1 MKLSKSKIIGLIA
14 LLAVVGVV
22 CGTLVWR
29 QSQPAP
35 AEPTEQVSITGYLG
49 GEKIGLF
56 DDAKFKALA
65 AKQGIAIDYRKAGS
79 PAMMDTDRKGMDYLF
94 PSSRAAVEYGNAKG
108 VKAPPKRHRLQL
120 TDCAI
125 HAQGRG
131 GRARERRTC
140 DQGRFW
146 RVPHGYGQSRGRD
159 GRQHNMADVGYT
171 AGYGQFRI
179 DSTDPVKSNSGNEY
193 AALLAT
199 VLNGG
204 QPAMVDSVA
213 RDGKTI
219 ASIFAKSGWMETSS
233 EDSFNQFLT
242 LGVGSKPMMV
252 GYESQLLDLAV
263 NQPDAFKQI
272 KDDVVIVYPTP
283 TVWSTHT
290 LMALDEKRRHTAEP
304 VENTGGAEAGVG
316 APWLP
321 RGQLR
326 RHRFDQPIRRGRHAR
341 PDPGRIRTAQQRCH
355 ATPHHHPPQSAQ
367 AKLVADISMYDTMYT
382 QNAQQ
387 YRELKMTVLAGKKA
401 LADFNANQLPA
412 LEAEAAAS
420 GDAMQAQ
427 VLKNFKSKL
436 DRFAKRLDDLD
447 RISVVTLQT
456 APQIKIIQN
465 ADQTIVDKIDT
476 TISTTIPVWK
486 SQMVIALG
494 LSNQRKVL
502 DLQNK
507 ADDVTNKLLAR
518 NAAALHKGAVD
529 AEKANQR
536 SVVEIDTLEKINAEL
551 IATLKETVQIQKEG
565 EANREAA
572 QVKMRQI
579 ESDLKNALLENAQQM

>member
-79 PAMMDTDRKGMDYLF
+79 PAMMDADRKGMDYLF

-146 RVPHGYGQSRGRD
+146 RVPH
-159 GRQHNMADVGYT
+159 V
-171 AGYGQFRI
+171 
-179 DSTDPVKSNSGNEY
+179 
-193 AALLAT
+193 
-199 VLNGG
+199 
-204 QPAMVDSVA
+204 
-213 RDGKTI
+213 
-219 ASIFAKSGWMETSS
+219 
-233 EDSFNQFLT
+233 
-242 LGVGSKPMMV
+242 
-252 GYESQLLDLAV
+252 LDLAV

-290 LMALDEKRRHTAEP
+290 LMALDEKGDTLLNLLKTPAVQKLAWERHGFRAA
-304 VENTGGAEAGVG
+304 NFAGTDSISRFGVAG
-316 APWLP
+316 TLDQIPAVSELP
-321 RGQLR
+321 NNDAMQHL
-326 RHRFDQPIRRGRHAR
+326 I
-341 PDPGRIRTAQQRCH
+341 T
-355 ATPHHHPPQSAQ
+355 TLQSAQ

-387 YRELKMTVLAGKKA
+387 YRELEMTVLAGKKA

>member
-79 PAMMDTDRKGMDYLF
+79 PAMMDTDRKGMGYLF

-204 QPAMVDSVA
+204 QPVMVDSVA

-242 LGVGSKPMMV
+242 LGVGYKPMMV

-321 RGQLR
+321 ANFAGTDSIS
-326 RHRFDQPIRRGRHAR
+326 RFGVAGTLDQIPAVSELPNNDAMQHLI
-341 PDPGRIRTAQQRCH
+341 T
-355 ATPHHHPPQSAQ
+355 TLQSAQ

-551 IATLKETVQIQKEG
+551 VATL
-565 EANREAA
+565 
-572 QVKMRQI
+572 VKMRQI

>member
-79 PAMMDTDRKGMDYLF
+79 LAMMDADRKGMDYLF

-146 RVPHGYGQSRGRD
+146 RVSH
-159 GRQHNMADVGYT
+159 V
-171 AGYGQFRI
+171 
-179 DSTDPVKSNSGNEY
+179 
-193 AALLAT
+193 
-199 VLNGG
+199 
-204 QPAMVDSVA
+204 
-213 RDGKTI
+213 
-219 ASIFAKSGWMETSS
+219 
-233 EDSFNQFLT
+233 
-242 LGVGSKPMMV
+242 
-252 GYESQLLDLAV
+252 LDLAV
-263 NQPDAFKQI
+263 NQTDAFKQI

-290 LMALDEKRRHTAEP
+290 LMALDEKGDTLLNLLKTPAAQKLAWERHGFRAA
-304 VENTGGAEAGVG
+304 NFAGTDSISRFGVAG
-316 APWLP
+316 TLDQIPAVSELP
-321 RGQLR
+321 NNDAMQHL
-326 RHRFDQPIRRGRHAR
+326 I
-341 PDPGRIRTAQQRCH
+341 T
-355 ATPHHHPPQSAQ
+355 TLQSAQ

-494 LSNQRKVL
+494 LSNQRKAL

-507 ADDVTNKLLAR
+507 ADEVTNKLLAR

-551 IATLKETVQIQKEG
+551 VATLKETVQIQKEG
-565 EANREAA
+565 KANREAA

>member
-1 MKLSKSKIIGLIA
+1 MPQNITLADLTKSSATPITNPLLNTNQAVPNTTLVPTAAEAQAAAALTPDQQIAKLPEADQATVNQMAGQIDFTRDGIESSYGKDAQRATSTFADEILSDTRSKDTGEAGELLNTMLVTIDEADLGGFRTIPIIGQV
-14 LLAVVGVV
+14 AV
-22 CGTLVWR
+22 
-29 QSQPAP
+29 S
-35 AEPTEQVSITGYLG
+35 
-49 GEKIGLF
+49 
-56 DDAKFKALA
+56 
-65 AKQGIAIDYRKAGS
+65 
-79 PAMMDTDRKGMDYLF
+79 
-94 PSSRAAVEYGNAKG
+94 
-108 VKAPPKRHRLQL
+108 
-120 TDCAI
+120 
-125 HAQGRG
+125 
-131 GRARERRTC
+131 
-140 DQGRFW
+140 
-146 RVPHGYGQSRGRD
+146 
-159 GRQHNMADVGYT
+159 
-171 AGYGQFRI
+171 
-179 DSTDPVKSNSGNEY
+179 
-193 AALLAT
+193 
-199 VLNGG
+199 
-204 QPAMVDSVA
+204 VD
-213 RDGKTI
+213 K
-219 ASIFAKSGWMETSS
+219 
-233 EDSFNQFLT
+233 
-242 LGVGSKPMMV
+242 
-252 GYESQLLDLAV
+252 
-263 NQPDAFKQI
+263 
-272 KDDVVIVYPTP
+272 
-283 TVWSTHT
+283 
-290 LMALDEKRRHTAEP
+290 
-304 VENTGGAEAGVG
+304 
-316 APWLP
+316 
-321 RGQLR
+321 LR
-326 RHRFDQPIRRGRHAR
+326 RRYQKVD
-341 PDPGRIRTAQQRCH
+341 AQIDEIIVRLE
-355 ATPHHHPPQSAQ
+355 SAQ

-427 VLKNFKSKL
+427 VLKDFKSKL

-494 LSNQRKVL
+494 LSNQRKAL

-551 IATLKETVQIQKEG
+551 ITTLKETVQIQKEG
-565 EANREAA
+565 KANREAA

>member
-79 PAMMDTDRKGMDYLF
+79 PAMMDTDRKGMGYLF

-146 RVPHGYGQSRGRD
+146 RVSH
-159 GRQHNMADVGYT
+159 V
-171 AGYGQFRI
+171 
-179 DSTDPVKSNSGNEY
+179 
-193 AALLAT
+193 
-199 VLNGG
+199 
-204 QPAMVDSVA
+204 
-213 RDGKTI
+213 
-219 ASIFAKSGWMETSS
+219 
-233 EDSFNQFLT
+233 
-242 LGVGSKPMMV
+242 
-252 GYESQLLDLAV
+252 LDLAV
-263 NQPDAFKQI
+263 NQTDAFKQI

-290 LMALDEKRRHTAEP
+290 LMALDEKGDTLLNLLKTPAAQKLAWERHGFRAA
-304 VENTGGAEAGVG
+304 NFAGTDSISRFGVAG
-316 APWLP
+316 TLDQIPAVSELP
-321 RGQLR
+321 NNDAMQHL
-326 RHRFDQPIRRGRHAR
+326 I
-341 PDPGRIRTAQQRCH
+341 T
-355 ATPHHHPPQSAQ
+355 TLQSAQ

-427 VLKNFKSKL
+427 VLKDFKSKL

>member
-79 PAMMDTDRKGMDYLF
+79 LAMMDADRKGMDYLF

-146 RVPHGYGQSRGRD
+146 RVSH
-159 GRQHNMADVGYT
+159 V
-171 AGYGQFRI
+171 
-179 DSTDPVKSNSGNEY
+179 
-193 AALLAT
+193 
-199 VLNGG
+199 
-204 QPAMVDSVA
+204 
-213 RDGKTI
+213 
-219 ASIFAKSGWMETSS
+219 
-233 EDSFNQFLT
+233 
-242 LGVGSKPMMV
+242 
-252 GYESQLLDLAV
+252 LDLAV
-263 NQPDAFKQI
+263 NQTDAFKQI

-290 LMALDEKRRHTAEP
+290 LMALDEKGDTLLNLLKTPAAQKLAWERHGFRAA
-304 VENTGGAEAGVG
+304 NFAGTDSISRFGVAG
-316 APWLP
+316 TLDQIPAVSELP
-321 RGQLR
+321 NNDAMQHL
-326 RHRFDQPIRRGRHAR
+326 I
-341 PDPGRIRTAQQRCH
+341 T
-355 ATPHHHPPQSAQ
+355 TLQSAQ

-494 LSNQRKVL
+494 LSNQRKAL

>member
-65 AKQGIAIDYRKAGS
+65 AKQGIVIDYRKAGS
-79 PAMMDTDRKGMDYLF
+79 PAMMDTDRKGMGYLF

-146 RVPHGYGQSRGRD
+146 RVPH
-159 GRQHNMADVGYT
+159 V
-171 AGYGQFRI
+171 
-179 DSTDPVKSNSGNEY
+179 
-193 AALLAT
+193 
-199 VLNGG
+199 
-204 QPAMVDSVA
+204 
-213 RDGKTI
+213 
-219 ASIFAKSGWMETSS
+219 
-233 EDSFNQFLT
+233 
-242 LGVGSKPMMV
+242 
-252 GYESQLLDLAV
+252 LDLAV
-263 NQPDAFKQI
+263 NQTDAFKQI

-290 LMALDEKRRHTAEP
+290 LMALDEKGGTLLNLLKTPAVQKLAWERHGFRAA
-304 VENTGGAEAGVG
+304 NFAGTDSISRFGVAG
-316 APWLP
+316 TLDQIPAVSELP
-321 RGQLR
+321 NNDAMQHL
-326 RHRFDQPIRRGRHAR
+326 I
-341 PDPGRIRTAQQRCH
+341 T
-355 ATPHHHPPQSAQ
+355 TLQSAQ

-551 IATLKETVQIQKEG
+551 VATLKETVQIQKEG
-565 EANREAA
+565 KANREAA

>member
-79 PAMMDTDRKGMDYLF
+79 LAMMDADRKGMDYLF

-146 RVPHGYGQSRGRD
+146 RVSH
-159 GRQHNMADVGYT
+159 V
-171 AGYGQFRI
+171 
-179 DSTDPVKSNSGNEY
+179 
-193 AALLAT
+193 
-199 VLNGG
+199 
-204 QPAMVDSVA
+204 
-213 RDGKTI
+213 
-219 ASIFAKSGWMETSS
+219 
-233 EDSFNQFLT
+233 
-242 LGVGSKPMMV
+242 
-252 GYESQLLDLAV
+252 LDLAV
-263 NQPDAFKQI
+263 NQTDAFKQI

-290 LMALDEKRRHTAEP
+290 LMALDEKGDTLLNLLKTPAVQKLAWERHGFRAA
-304 VENTGGAEAGVG
+304 NFAGTDSISRFGVAG
-316 APWLP
+316 TLDQIPAVSELP
-321 RGQLR
+321 NNDAMQHL
-326 RHRFDQPIRRGRHAR
+326 I
-341 PDPGRIRTAQQRCH
+341 T
-355 ATPHHHPPQSAQ
+355 TLQSAQ

-551 IATLKETVQIQKEG
+551 VATLKETVQIQKEG
-565 EANREAA
+565 KANREAA

>member
-79 PAMMDTDRKGMDYLF
+79 LAMMDADRKGMDYLF

-146 RVPHGYGQSRGRD
+146 RVSH
-159 GRQHNMADVGYT
+159 V
-171 AGYGQFRI
+171 
-179 DSTDPVKSNSGNEY
+179 
-193 AALLAT
+193 
-199 VLNGG
+199 
-204 QPAMVDSVA
+204 
-213 RDGKTI
+213 
-219 ASIFAKSGWMETSS
+219 
-233 EDSFNQFLT
+233 
-242 LGVGSKPMMV
+242 
-252 GYESQLLDLAV
+252 LDLAV
-263 NQPDAFKQI
+263 NQTDAFKQI

-290 LMALDEKRRHTAEP
+290 LMALDEKGGTLLNLLKTPAVQKLAWERHGFRAA
-304 VENTGGAEAGVG
+304 NFAGTDSISRFGVAG
-316 APWLP
+316 TLDQIPAVSELP
-321 RGQLR
+321 NNDAMQHL
-326 RHRFDQPIRRGRHAR
+326 I
-341 PDPGRIRTAQQRCH
+341 T
-355 ATPHHHPPQSAQ
+355 TLQSAQ

>member
-1 MKLSKSKIIGLIA
+1 MQKLAWERHGFRAANFAGTDSISRF
-14 LLAVVGVV
+14 GVA
-22 CGTLVWR
+22 GTLD
-29 QSQPAP
+29 QIPA
-35 AEPTEQVSITGYLG
+35 VSELPNNDAMQHLIT
-49 GEKIGLF
+49 
-56 DDAKFKALA
+56 
-65 AKQGIAIDYRKAGS
+65 
-79 PAMMDTDRKGMDYLF
+79 
-94 PSSRAAVEYGNAKG
+94 
-108 VKAPPKRHRLQL
+108 
-120 TDCAI
+120 
-125 HAQGRG
+125 
-131 GRARERRTC
+131 
-140 DQGRFW
+140 
-146 RVPHGYGQSRGRD
+146 
-159 GRQHNMADVGYT
+159 
-171 AGYGQFRI
+171 
-179 DSTDPVKSNSGNEY
+179 
-193 AALLAT
+193 
-199 VLNGG
+199 
-204 QPAMVDSVA
+204 
-213 RDGKTI
+213 
-219 ASIFAKSGWMETSS
+219 
-233 EDSFNQFLT
+233 T
-242 LGVGSKPMMV
+242 L
-252 GYESQLLDLAV
+252 
-263 NQPDAFKQI
+263 
-272 KDDVVIVYPTP
+272 
-283 TVWSTHT
+283 
-290 LMALDEKRRHTAEP
+290 
-304 VENTGGAEAGVG
+304 
-316 APWLP
+316 
-321 RGQLR
+321 
-326 RHRFDQPIRRGRHAR
+326 
-341 PDPGRIRTAQQRCH
+341 
-355 ATPHHHPPQSAQ
+355 QSAQ

-494 LSNQRKVL
+494 LSNQRKAL

-507 ADDVTNKLLAR
+507 ADEVTNKLLAR

-579 ESDLKNALLENAQQM
+579 ESDLKNALLENAQQMCAVRAPACSRWRSLRERATMLPLAEVYEYAYWCAYICSRWRELAAVRLAEGGHGARLGRLYRQPFPPQFLCGHNPGMIAALGNWMK

>member
-1 MKLSKSKIIGLIA
+1 MGGRPKHNYQKRNQNAPKHHPRRPHQKLRNPHHQPVTQHQPSRPPNTTLVPTAAEAQAAAALTPDQQIAKLSEADQATVNQMAGQIDFTRDGIESSYGKDAQRATSTFADEILSDTRSKDTGEAGELLNTMLVTIDEADLGGFRTIPIIGQV
-14 LLAVVGVV
+14 AV
-22 CGTLVWR
+22 
-29 QSQPAP
+29 S
-35 AEPTEQVSITGYLG
+35 
-49 GEKIGLF
+49 
-56 DDAKFKALA
+56 
-65 AKQGIAIDYRKAGS
+65 
-79 PAMMDTDRKGMDYLF
+79 
-94 PSSRAAVEYGNAKG
+94 
-108 VKAPPKRHRLQL
+108 
-120 TDCAI
+120 
-125 HAQGRG
+125 
-131 GRARERRTC
+131 
-140 DQGRFW
+140 
-146 RVPHGYGQSRGRD
+146 
-159 GRQHNMADVGYT
+159 
-171 AGYGQFRI
+171 
-179 DSTDPVKSNSGNEY
+179 
-193 AALLAT
+193 
-199 VLNGG
+199 
-204 QPAMVDSVA
+204 VD
-213 RDGKTI
+213 K
-219 ASIFAKSGWMETSS
+219 
-233 EDSFNQFLT
+233 
-242 LGVGSKPMMV
+242 
-252 GYESQLLDLAV
+252 
-263 NQPDAFKQI
+263 
-272 KDDVVIVYPTP
+272 
-283 TVWSTHT
+283 
-290 LMALDEKRRHTAEP
+290 
-304 VENTGGAEAGVG
+304 
-316 APWLP
+316 
-321 RGQLR
+321 LR
-326 RHRFDQPIRRGRHAR
+326 RRYQKVD
-341 PDPGRIRTAQQRCH
+341 AQIDEIIVRLE
-355 ATPHHHPPQSAQ
+355 SAQ

-427 VLKNFKSKL
+427 VLKDFKSKL

-494 LSNQRKVL
+494 LSNQRKAL

>member
-79 PAMMDTDRKGMDYLF
+79 PAMMDTDRKGMGYLF

-140 DQGRFW
+140 DQGQFG
-146 RVPHGYGQSRGRD
+146 RVSH
-159 GRQHNMADVGYT
+159 V
-171 AGYGQFRI
+171 
-179 DSTDPVKSNSGNEY
+179 
-193 AALLAT
+193 
-199 VLNGG
+199 
-204 QPAMVDSVA
+204 
-213 RDGKTI
+213 
-219 ASIFAKSGWMETSS
+219 
-233 EDSFNQFLT
+233 
-242 LGVGSKPMMV
+242 
-252 GYESQLLDLAV
+252 LDLAV
-263 NQPDAFKQI
+263 NQTDAFKQI

-355 ATPHHHPPQSAQ
+355 ATPHHHPPIRASQTRGRHLHVRHDVHAERPAIPRAENDRTGRQEGARRLQRQPAASAGGRGRRQWRRHAGASAEELQVQ
-367 AKLVADISMYDTMYT
+367 ARPFCQATRRPRPHQRGY
-382 QNAQQ
+382 
-387 YRELKMTVLAGKKA
+387 
-401 LADFNANQLPA
+401 LADRA
-412 LEAEAAAS
+412 
-420 GDAMQAQ
+420 
-427 VLKNFKSKL
+427 
-436 DRFAKRLDDLD
+436 
-447 RISVVTLQT
+447 
-456 APQIKIIQN
+456 
-465 ADQTIVDKIDT
+465 ADQKSSRTRT
-476 TISTTIPVWK
+476 RPSWTRSTPPSPPRFRCGRVRW
-486 SQMVIALG
+486 
-494 LSNQRKVL
+494 
-502 DLQNK
+502 
-507 ADDVTNKLLAR
+507 
-518 NAAALHKGAVD
+518 
-529 AEKANQR
+529 
-536 SVVEIDTLEKINAEL
+536 
-551 IATLKETVQIQKEG
+551 
-565 EANREAA
+565 
-572 QVKMRQI
+572 
-579 ESDLKNALLENAQQM
+579 

>member
-1 MKLSKSKIIGLIA
+1 MQKLAWERHGFRAANFAGTDSISRF
-14 LLAVVGVV
+14 GVA
-22 CGTLVWR
+22 GTLDQIPAVSELPNNDAMQHLITTL
-29 QSQPAP
+29 QSAQ
-35 AEPTEQVSITGYLG
+35 
-49 GEKIGLF
+49 
-56 DDAKFKALA
+56 AKLVADISMYDTMYTQNAQQYRELKMTVLAGKKALA
-65 AKQGIAIDYRKAGS
+65 DFNANQL
-79 PAMMDTDRKGMDYLF
+79 PALEAEAAASGDAMQAQVLKNFKSKLDR
-94 PSSRAAVEYGNAKG
+94 
-108 VKAPPKRHRLQL
+108 
-120 TDCAI
+120 
-125 HAQGRG
+125 
-131 GRARERRTC
+131 
-140 DQGRFW
+140 
-146 RVPHGYGQSRGRD
+146 
-159 GRQHNMADVGYT
+159 
-171 AGYGQFRI
+171 
-179 DSTDPVKSNSGNEY
+179 
-193 AALLAT
+193 
-199 VLNGG
+199 
-204 QPAMVDSVA
+204 
-213 RDGKTI
+213 
-219 ASIFAKSGWMETSS
+219 FAKRLDDLDRISVV
-233 EDSFNQFLT
+233 T
-242 LGVGSKPMMV
+242 LQTAP
-252 GYESQLLDLAV
+252 
-263 NQPDAFKQI
+263 QI
-272 KDDVVIVYPTP
+272 KIIQNADQTIVDKIDT
-283 TVWSTHT
+283 TISTSRFGVAGT
-290 LMALDEKRRHTAEP
+290 LDQIPAVSE
-304 VENTGGAEAGVG
+304 
-316 APWLP
+316 LP
-321 RGQLR
+321 NNDAMQHL
-326 RHRFDQPIRRGRHAR
+326 I
-341 PDPGRIRTAQQRCH
+341 T
-355 ATPHHHPPQSAQ
+355 TLQSAQ

>member
-146 RVPHGYGQSRGRD
+146 RVSH
-159 GRQHNMADVGYT
+159 V
-171 AGYGQFRI
+171 
-179 DSTDPVKSNSGNEY
+179 
-193 AALLAT
+193 
-199 VLNGG
+199 
-204 QPAMVDSVA
+204 
-213 RDGKTI
+213 
-219 ASIFAKSGWMETSS
+219 
-233 EDSFNQFLT
+233 
-242 LGVGSKPMMV
+242 
-252 GYESQLLDLAV
+252 LDLAV
-263 NQPDAFKQI
+263 NQTDAFKQI

-290 LMALDEKRRHTAEP
+290 LMALDEKGDTLLNLLKTPAVQKLAWERHGFRAA
-304 VENTGGAEAGVG
+304 NFAGTDSISRFGVAG
-316 APWLP
+316 TLDQIPAVSELP
-321 RGQLR
+321 NNDAMQHL
-326 RHRFDQPIRRGRHAR
+326 I
-341 PDPGRIRTAQQRCH
+341 T
-355 ATPHHHPPQSAQ
+355 TLQSAQ

>member
-1 MKLSKSKIIGLIA
+1 MQKLAWERHGFRAANFAGTDSISRF
-14 LLAVVGVV
+14 GVA
-22 CGTLVWR
+22 GTLD
-29 QSQPAP
+29 QIPA
-35 AEPTEQVSITGYLG
+35 VSELPNNDAMQHLIT
-49 GEKIGLF
+49 
-56 DDAKFKALA
+56 
-65 AKQGIAIDYRKAGS
+65 
-79 PAMMDTDRKGMDYLF
+79 
-94 PSSRAAVEYGNAKG
+94 
-108 VKAPPKRHRLQL
+108 
-120 TDCAI
+120 
-125 HAQGRG
+125 
-131 GRARERRTC
+131 
-140 DQGRFW
+140 
-146 RVPHGYGQSRGRD
+146 
-159 GRQHNMADVGYT
+159 
-171 AGYGQFRI
+171 
-179 DSTDPVKSNSGNEY
+179 
-193 AALLAT
+193 
-199 VLNGG
+199 
-204 QPAMVDSVA
+204 
-213 RDGKTI
+213 
-219 ASIFAKSGWMETSS
+219 
-233 EDSFNQFLT
+233 T
-242 LGVGSKPMMV
+242 L
-252 GYESQLLDLAV
+252 
-263 NQPDAFKQI
+263 
-272 KDDVVIVYPTP
+272 
-283 TVWSTHT
+283 
-290 LMALDEKRRHTAEP
+290 
-304 VENTGGAEAGVG
+304 
-316 APWLP
+316 
-321 RGQLR
+321 
-326 RHRFDQPIRRGRHAR
+326 
-341 PDPGRIRTAQQRCH
+341 
-355 ATPHHHPPQSAQ
+355 QSAQ

-401 LADFNANQLPA
+401 LADFNDLKVGD
-412 LEAEAAAS
+412 EITAAS

-494 LSNQRKVL
+494 LSNQRKAL

>member
-1 MKLSKSKIIGLIA
+1 MQKLAWERHGFRAANFAGTDSISRF
-14 LLAVVGVV
+14 GVA
-22 CGTLVWR
+22 GTLD
-29 QSQPAP
+29 QIPA
-35 AEPTEQVSITGYLG
+35 VSELPNNDAMQHLIT
-49 GEKIGLF
+49 
-56 DDAKFKALA
+56 
-65 AKQGIAIDYRKAGS
+65 
-79 PAMMDTDRKGMDYLF
+79 
-94 PSSRAAVEYGNAKG
+94 
-108 VKAPPKRHRLQL
+108 
-120 TDCAI
+120 
-125 HAQGRG
+125 
-131 GRARERRTC
+131 
-140 DQGRFW
+140 
-146 RVPHGYGQSRGRD
+146 
-159 GRQHNMADVGYT
+159 
-171 AGYGQFRI
+171 
-179 DSTDPVKSNSGNEY
+179 
-193 AALLAT
+193 
-199 VLNGG
+199 
-204 QPAMVDSVA
+204 
-213 RDGKTI
+213 
-219 ASIFAKSGWMETSS
+219 
-233 EDSFNQFLT
+233 T
-242 LGVGSKPMMV
+242 L
-252 GYESQLLDLAV
+252 
-263 NQPDAFKQI
+263 
-272 KDDVVIVYPTP
+272 
-283 TVWSTHT
+283 
-290 LMALDEKRRHTAEP
+290 
-304 VENTGGAEAGVG
+304 
-316 APWLP
+316 
-321 RGQLR
+321 
-326 RHRFDQPIRRGRHAR
+326 
-341 PDPGRIRTAQQRCH
+341 
-355 ATPHHHPPQSAQ
+355 QSAQ

-551 IATLKETVQIQKEG
+551 VATPEGDRADPEGRQGQPRGRPGQDAPNRVRPQKRLARKRPADVSRSRASMLPLAEFAG
-565 EANREAA
+565 TCNHAPVGRG
-572 QVKMRQI
+572 I
-579 ESDLKNALLENAQQM
+579 

>member
-79 PAMMDTDRKGMDYLF
+79 PAMMDADRKGMGYLF

-146 RVPHGYGQSRGRD
+146 RVSH
-159 GRQHNMADVGYT
+159 V
-171 AGYGQFRI
+171 
-179 DSTDPVKSNSGNEY
+179 
-193 AALLAT
+193 
-199 VLNGG
+199 
-204 QPAMVDSVA
+204 
-213 RDGKTI
+213 
-219 ASIFAKSGWMETSS
+219 
-233 EDSFNQFLT
+233 
-242 LGVGSKPMMV
+242 
-252 GYESQLLDLAV
+252 LDLAV
-263 NQPDAFKQI
+263 NQTDAFKQI

-290 LMALDEKRRHTAEP
+290 LMALDEKGDTLLNLLKTPAAQKLAWERHGFRAA
-304 VENTGGAEAGVG
+304 NFAGTDSISRFGVAG
-316 APWLP
+316 TLDQIPAVSELP
-321 RGQLR
+321 NNDAMQHL
-326 RHRFDQPIRRGRHAR
+326 I
-341 PDPGRIRTAQQRCH
+341 T
-355 ATPHHHPPQSAQ
+355 TLQSAQ

-427 VLKNFKSKL
+427 VLKDFKSKL

>member
-79 PAMMDTDRKGMDYLF
+79 PAMMDTDRKGMGYLF

-108 VKAPPKRHRLQL
+108 VKAPQSDIVFNSPIVLYTHKAVADGLVN
-120 TDCAI
+120 
-125 HAQGRG
+125 G
-131 GRARERRTC
+131 GLVTKDDSGAYHMDMAKAVDAMVANTT
-140 DQGRFW
+140 W
-146 RVPHGYGQSRGRD
+146 
-159 GRQHNMADVGYT
+159 ADVGYT

-233 EDSFNQFLT
+233 EDSFNQFLA

-355 ATPHHHPPQSAQ
+355 ATPHHHPPIRASQTRGRH
-367 AKLVADISMYDTMYT
+367 SMYDTMYT

-494 LSNQRKVL
+494 LSNQRKAL

-507 ADDVTNKLLAR
+507 ADEVTNKLLAR

-565 EANREAA
+565 KANREAA

>member
-79 PAMMDTDRKGMDYLF
+79 LAMMDADRKGMDYLF

-146 RVPHGYGQSRGRD
+146 RVSH
-159 GRQHNMADVGYT
+159 V
-171 AGYGQFRI
+171 
-179 DSTDPVKSNSGNEY
+179 
-193 AALLAT
+193 
-199 VLNGG
+199 
-204 QPAMVDSVA
+204 
-213 RDGKTI
+213 
-219 ASIFAKSGWMETSS
+219 
-233 EDSFNQFLT
+233 
-242 LGVGSKPMMV
+242 
-252 GYESQLLDLAV
+252 LDLAV
-263 NQPDAFKQI
+263 NQTDAFKQI

-290 LMALDEKRRHTAEP
+290 LMALDEKGDTLLNLLKTPAAQKLAWERHGFRAA
-304 VENTGGAEAGVG
+304 NFAGTDSISRFGVAG
-316 APWLP
+316 TLDQIPAVSELP
-321 RGQLR
+321 NNDAMQHL
-326 RHRFDQPIRRGRHAR
+326 I
-341 PDPGRIRTAQQRCH
+341 T
-355 ATPHHHPPQSAQ
+355 TLQSAQ

>member
-79 PAMMDTDRKGMDYLF
+79 PAMMDADRKGMDYLF

-146 RVPHGYGQSRGRD
+146 RVSH
-159 GRQHNMADVGYT
+159 V
-171 AGYGQFRI
+171 
-179 DSTDPVKSNSGNEY
+179 
-193 AALLAT
+193 
-199 VLNGG
+199 
-204 QPAMVDSVA
+204 
-213 RDGKTI
+213 
-219 ASIFAKSGWMETSS
+219 
-233 EDSFNQFLT
+233 
-242 LGVGSKPMMV
+242 
-252 GYESQLLDLAV
+252 LDLAV
-263 NQPDAFKQI
+263 NQTDAFKQI

-290 LMALDEKRRHTAEP
+290 LMALDEKGDTLLNLLKTPAAQKLAWERHGFRAA
-304 VENTGGAEAGVG
+304 NFAGTDSISRFGVAG
-316 APWLP
+316 TLDQIPAVSELP
-321 RGQLR
+321 NNDAMQHL
-326 RHRFDQPIRRGRHAR
+326 I
-341 PDPGRIRTAQQRCH
+341 T
-355 ATPHHHPPQSAQ
+355 TLQSAQ

-427 VLKNFKSKL
+427 VLKDFKSKL

>member
-79 PAMMDTDRKGMDYLF
+79 PAMMDADRKGMGYLF

-140 DQGRFW
+140 DQGRFG
-146 RVPHGYGQSRGRD
+146 RVSH
-159 GRQHNMADVGYT
+159 V
-171 AGYGQFRI
+171 
-179 DSTDPVKSNSGNEY
+179 
-193 AALLAT
+193 
-199 VLNGG
+199 
-204 QPAMVDSVA
+204 
-213 RDGKTI
+213 
-219 ASIFAKSGWMETSS
+219 
-233 EDSFNQFLT
+233 
-242 LGVGSKPMMV
+242 
-252 GYESQLLDLAV
+252 LDLAV
-263 NQPDAFKQI
+263 NQTDAFKQI

-290 LMALDEKRRHTAEP
+290 LMALDEKGDTLLNLLKTPAAQKLAWERHGFRAA
-304 VENTGGAEAGVG
+304 NFAGTDSISRFGVAG
-316 APWLP
+316 TLDQIPAVSELP
-321 RGQLR
+321 NNDAMQHL
-326 RHRFDQPIRRGRHAR
+326 I
-341 PDPGRIRTAQQRCH
+341 T
-355 ATPHHHPPQSAQ
+355 TLQSAQ